1 MRVNIAFRPAKGSGR
16 PEEAPAAAASVI
28 PMTNDGA
35 KPDARDDG
43 DVLPGGTVNAGAVV
57 RRGSLVDRPAPPT
70 APALHAHLRALR
82 RRGFTGAPLPV
93 GRTPDGR
100 EQLTFVP
107 GDVALP
113 PFPAWALTEP
123 ALTSV
128 GRLLR
133 GLHAASADIPVDTC
147 AAWPRELS
155 DPEGGPI
162 LCHNDVCPDNVVF
175 RDGRAT
181 ALIDFDLAAPG
192 RPVWD
197 VAMAARYWVPLLDPE
212 SAAALYPGG
221 PLDAPRRL
229 RVLADGYGLSSA
241 DRALLPAVVQ
251 QATEACRAFVAV
263 RVAGGDPVYRR
274 VLAERGGWA
283 RWDRVR
289 TWLRTHE
296 EAFTTA
302 LLA

>member
-1 MRVNIAFRPAKGSGR
+1 MTKDGGAPGS
-16 PEEAPAAAASVI
+16 P
-28 PMTNDGA
+28 DG
-35 KPDARDDG
+35 G

-57 RRGSLVDRPAPPT
+57 RRGSLVDRPAPHT
-70 APALHAHLRALR
+70 APALHAYLHALR

-113 PFPAWALTEP
+113 PFPAWALTET

-133 GLHAASADIPVDTC
+133 DLHATSADIPVDTGVG
-147 AAWPRELS
+147 WPRELS

-175 RDGRAT
+175 RDGRAA

-212 SAAALYPGG
+212 SAASLYPGG

-229 RVLADGYGLSSA
+229 RVLADGYGLSA
-241 DRALLPAVVQ
+241 PDRAVLPDVVE
-251 QATEACRAFVAV
+251 QATEACRAFVAA
-263 RVAGGDPVYRR
+263 RVAEGDPVYRR

-283 RWDRVR
+283 RWDRIR
-289 TWLRTHE
+289 TWLRTHKQ
-296 EAFTTA
+296 AFSTA
-302 LLA
+302 LLS